1 MTLPHA
7 ATDQPPPRREVPVD
21 PSLELLARIEGLV
34 GEEYALLAIPEN
46 DRTPK
51 QNDRLREITDELDH
65 VFVALKQRA
74 ARLGHRGGGEPSP
87 T

>member
-7 ATDQPPPRREVPVD
+7 ATGRPPPRREVPVD
-21 PSLELLARIEGLV
+21 PALELLARIEGLV
-34 GEEYALLAIPEN
+34 GEEYALLAVPEN

-51 QNDRLREITDELDH
+51 QNDRLRELTDELDRI
-65 VFVALKQRA
+65 FAALKERA
-74 ARLGHRGGGEPSP
+74 ERLAHRRGGPATS